1 MDKGEGALWTSGN
14 FLSMLILW
22 NSIFTA
28 HTAGVGGEGCGQ

>member
-1 MDKGEGALWTSGN
+1 MYIQK